1 MQTHSGR
8 RICHIRQGTDKRV
21 GERGSGVLPRS
32 PPPPIFTEGNSQRLR
47 GQCKNEIQAAT
58 LDTFLIV
65 FVEAHFAGES
75 IRRQRREHL
84 QEVVKEQRWPISLKE
99 TSREVSSSW
108 LNSQSKGLRMNVPLL
123 LRKLT

>member
-1 MQTHSGR
+1 MSTGNFGSLPTFQGSR
-8 RICHIRQGTDKRV
+8 RVYGWNLMST
-21 GERGSGVLPRS
+21 
-32 PPPPIFTEGNSQRLR
+32 
-47 GQCKNEIQAAT
+47 EIQVE
-58 LDTFLIV
+58 LKCYTFFSV

-75 IRRQRREHL
+75 ILRQRREHL

-108 LNSQSKGLRMNVPLL
+108 LNSQSKGLGMIVPLL